1 MESLRVGV
9 DRWTSLPLLA
19 RIFIIVF
26 IITVPVTGF
35 VHLIE
40 EWRLLTSPTRSSGRW
55 GVGPGIGEGV
65 ELRANI
71 ELLEF
76 DISKNEAALLLNL
89 SLAQLPESYESVSF
103 ERLVLETEGR
113 SWSIASPNLR
123 EGELGQEQEILSDY
137 RISIP
142 TRDFGLFP
150 YDRHELRVKLW
161 IEGTYKTHR
170 GQLERRVIP
179 VIPNVYIN
187 TYQYY
192 IDIFG
197 EGVDVY
203 KERGAQHDQGTIDK
217 GVLKIKI
224 RQHLIPRTLYPV
236 AIFLLLLFSVTVV
249 AVKDLS
255 GMLEVS
261 VAILLGI
268 WGVRQI
274 LVPDKLDT
282 RLSYGVD
289 QSLLIVYLTFA
300 VSVLLWFIIR
310 IRFRRVRE
318 HMASGTGEITVLD
331 TASQPYYEPKSMK
344 QPAEAYSDKGKILL
358 ERKKAP
364 KKSDV
369 RLSPIILIIALFF
382 WVIKK
387 VKRT

>member
-1 MESLRVGV
+1 MESLRAEV

-35 VHLIE
+35 VLLIE

-55 GVGPGIGEGV
+55 GVGPGIAEEV

-89 SLAQLPESYESVSF
+89 SLAQLPESYESASF
-103 ERLVLETEGR
+103 ERLVLETEGK

-123 EGELGQEQEILSDY
+123 EGELGQGQAILSDY

-142 TRDFGLFP
+142 TREFGLFP

-161 IEGTYKTHR
+161 IEAIYKTRR
-170 GQLERRVIP
+170 GQLESRVIP
-179 VIPNVYIN
+179 VMPSVYVN

-274 LVPDKLDT
+274 LVPDNLDA

-300 VSVLLWFIIR
+300 VSVLLWFVIR
-310 IRFRRVRE
+310 IRFRWVRK
-318 HMASGTGEITVLD
+318 HTASVPGGIPVPD
-331 TASQPYYEPKSMK
+331 TAPQPYYEPEFMK
-344 QPAEAYSDKGKILL
+344 RPAEAFLDKGKTLL
-358 ERKKAP
+358 ESKKAP
-364 KKSDV
+364 KRSGV
-369 RLSPIILIIALFF
+369 GLSPIILIIALFF

-387 VKRT
+387 VR